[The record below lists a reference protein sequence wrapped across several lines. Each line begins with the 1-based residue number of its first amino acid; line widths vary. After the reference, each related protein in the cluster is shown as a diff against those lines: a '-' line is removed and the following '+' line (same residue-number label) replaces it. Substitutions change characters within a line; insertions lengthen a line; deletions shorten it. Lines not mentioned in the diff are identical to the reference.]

1 MSMEKMKNHEAKEY
15 GKKVL
20 ANYVIYL
27 NKLGVTTRIFPLIK
41 TLATPSETDKFR
53 K

>member
-1 MSMEKMKNHEAKEY
+1 MSLEMMENIQAREY

-20 ANYVIYL
+20 ANYVIYM
-27 NKLGVTTRIFPLIK
+27 NKLGIPTRILPLMMSLTTPEK
-41 TLATPSETDKFR
+41 TDTFR

>member
-1 MSMEKMKNHEAKEY
+1 MEMMDNEQAREY

-20 ANYVIYL
+20 ANYIIYM
-27 NKLGVTTRIFPLIK
+27 NKLGVPTRIFPLLK
-41 TLATPSETDKFR
+41 VLATPSETDTFR

>member
-1 MSMEKMKNHEAKEY
+1 MKNEEAREY

-20 ANYVIYL
+20 ANYVIYM
-27 NKLGVTTRIFPLIK
+27 NKLGVKTRIFPLLK

-53 K
+53 N